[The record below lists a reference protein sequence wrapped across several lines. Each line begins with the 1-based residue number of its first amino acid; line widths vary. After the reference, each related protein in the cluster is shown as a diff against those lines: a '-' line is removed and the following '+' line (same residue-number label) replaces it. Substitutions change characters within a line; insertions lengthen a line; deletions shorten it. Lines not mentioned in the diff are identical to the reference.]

1 MAPSLGFFFFFWQ
14 ACVGSALNL
23 AHGILAARIHFC

>member
-1 MAPSLGFFFFFWQ
+1 MAPSLGFFFFWQ